1 MDTADRILDSLLAGV
16 HYAVRRLVRQR
27 FEAMHRELGF
37 RWEQPDANAVFL
49 RSVGYTAEHLR
60 ALCALN
66 SFYQIV
72 IGPLSAA
79 SRKWRASEFEAVT
92 IRHGQLALG
101 PVEAAR
107 LREMVTRFERIFGEI
122 DIPLRF
128 GAANTTG
135 DLIFILASFERLR
148 QEEL

>member
-1 MDTADRILDSLLAGV
+1 M
-16 HYAVRRLVRQR
+16 QR

-37 RWEQPDANAVFL
+37 RWDQSDANAVFL
-49 RSVGYTAEHLR
+49 RSLGYTAEHLR

-79 SRKWRASEFEAVT
+79 SRKWRASEFDTVT

-101 PVEAAR
+101 PIEAAR
-107 LREMVTRFERIFGEI
+107 LRDMVTRFERIFGEI
-122 DIPLRF
+122 NNGR
-128 GAANTTG
+128 
-135 DLIFILASFERLR
+135 ASIRLCR
-148 QEEL
+148 GYCGEQCMRHDPQDWA